1 MSNWGIR
8 RAAHE
13 PSVVKTNVTLSTH
26 ERTSPRHRR
35 IDSTLLTAAQ
45 FPAAGLIV
53 TAALAALVATTGVV
67 ATASA
72 APTVISST
80 RVEES
85 SPSLV
90 YSGTWREMNADADSG
105 GGAKYLNSAGSVKLR
120 FTGTDVSW
128 ISRTSPTSGKN
139 NVYIDGVK
147 VRTVDRYSATK
158 EFNVPVFTANGLT
171 EGPHTIELVWIGTA
185 NAASEGSNL
194 LIDAVEFSTVR
205 DAAPA
210 TPTSPTPTPP
220 PVTAPAPTTPPAP
233 QTPTTPP
240 APVAI
245 TTAPVASIAAVGDRG
260 VSISWV
266 KPAASSPAGYLL
278 KRHSDSAPAVTI
290 ATVGASTTSY
300 LDISVV
306 PGIRYRYTVAAVTSQ
321 GTITGTSAAVAATA
335 KAVGSG
341 TGKRFANCPTGT
353 ITVRNATE
361 LKSAFYWAAPGTVI
375 RLAPGTYDGQ
385 FNLRRSGTQASPI
398 WVCGSREAILTTRSV
413 SSGLALTVENQ
424 HDIVFAGFSIR
435 NSFKGLT
442 VVNSDRITATD
453 LEIQHIGFEAVH
465 LRAQTAD
472 SEVTFNRIFDIG
484 VIRPEFGEGIYIGTS
499 DANWCKYNGCQP
511 DRTTRVL
518 VYGNTIW
525 DTGAQAIEAKA
536 GTSNGVIAGNRID
549 GSSTQNSPWITV
561 KGNEWLISDN
571 IGRNSTSHGYATNA
585 SVAGWGKANV
595 FTRNTGSGVI
605 GFGTWIHQPSTVAS
619 LGNRV
624 SCLESV
630 AARSGVTNV
639 SCLR

>member
-8 RAAHE
+8 RTAPE
-13 PSVVKTNVTLSTH
+13 LSVVKTNVTLSIH
-26 ERTSPRHRR
+26 ERTPPRHRR
-35 IDSTLLTAAQ
+35 TGSTLLTAAQ
-45 FPAAGLIV
+45 FPASGLIV
-53 TAALAALVATTGVV
+53 TAALAALVASTGVV

-72 APTVISST
+72 ASTVISST

-90 YSGTWREMNADADSG
+90 YSGTWREMNADADSA

-128 ISRTSPTSGKN
+128 ISRTSPSSGKN

-158 EFNVPVFTANGLT
+158 EFNVPVFTASGLA

-205 DAAPA
+205 DAAPTT
-210 TPTSPTPTPP
+210 TPAPTPP
-220 PVTAPAPTTPPAP
+220 PVTAPAPTSPTPPPA
-233 QTPTTPP
+233 PTTPP
-240 APVAI
+240 SPVI
-245 TTAPVASIAAVGDRG
+245 VTTAPVVSIAAVGDRG
-260 VSISWV
+260 ITVAWV

-278 KRHSDSAPAVTI
+278 KRHSDNATAVTI
-290 ATVGASTTSY
+290 ATVGASTTNY

-306 PGIRYRYTVAAVTSQ
+306 PGVRYGYTVAAVSSQ
-321 GTITGTSAAVAATA
+321 GTITGTSVAVAAIA
-335 KAVGSG
+335 KAIGSG
-341 TGKRFANCPTGT
+341 TGKRFANCPAGT

-361 LKSAFYWAAPGTVI
+361 LKSAFYRAAPGMVI

-453 LEIQHIGFEAVH
+453 LEIQHIGFEAIH

-472 SEVTFNRIFDIG
+472 SEVTFNRVHDTG
-484 VIRPEFGEGIYIGTS
+484 VIRPEYGEGIYIGTS

-518 VYGNTIW
+518 IYGNTIY
-525 DTGAQAIEAKA
+525 DTGAQAIEVKA

-549 GSSTQNSPWITV
+549 GSSTRNSPWITI
-561 KGNEWLISDN
+561 KGNDWLISDN
-571 IGRNSTSHGYATNA
+571 IGHNSTSHGYATNA

-595 FTRNTGSGVI
+595 FARNTGSGVT
-605 GFGTWIHQPSTVAS
+605 GFGTWIHQPSTVAP